1 MINNTWF
8 NDNKPSQH
16 GSISG
21 KGGGIYVNSDNENLT
36 FQNVTFFHNMGID
49 TGGGCIYFE

>member
-1 MINNTWF
+1 LINNTWF